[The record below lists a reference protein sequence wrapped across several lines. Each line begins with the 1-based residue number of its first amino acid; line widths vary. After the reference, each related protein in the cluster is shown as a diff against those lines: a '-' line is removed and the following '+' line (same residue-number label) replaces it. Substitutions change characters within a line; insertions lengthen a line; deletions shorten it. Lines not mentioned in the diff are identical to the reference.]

1 MFYVEFALTV
11 TVWSLETLHA
21 CAVISIFGCI
31 TIALIFTWV
40 WKTVIDI

>member
-1 MFYVEFALTV
+1 MFYVELALTV
-11 TVWSLETLHA
+11 TVWSLESLHA